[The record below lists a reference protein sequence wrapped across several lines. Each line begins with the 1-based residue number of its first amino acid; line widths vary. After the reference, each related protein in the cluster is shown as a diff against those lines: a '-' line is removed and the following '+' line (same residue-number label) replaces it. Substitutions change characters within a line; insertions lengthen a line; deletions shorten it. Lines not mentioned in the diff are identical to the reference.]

1 MGPIVDRTKERLVS
15 TDSGIIMARRKL
27 WRTLE
32 ALRDEGI
39 KPPGVDPAHQRV
51 RSVAIVLPA
60 DESFAESCREELT
73 VRPGER
79 HASV

>member
-1 MGPIVDRTKERLVS
+1 
-15 TDSGIIMARRKL
+15 
-27 WRTLE
+27 
-32 ALRDEGI
+32 
-39 KPPGVDPAHQRV
+39 
-51 RSVAIVLPA
+51 VLPA

>member
-1 MGPIVDRTKERLVS
+1 MRSPGWS